1 MPAVARAEPEPDEVP
16 APLGLVVVLV
26 RRAAVDDDA
35 VVEDLDLPRL
45 EPEVETVRGV
55 LEELVHEAHRRGS
68 CLIQRAPGLLVAA
81 EGVPGIEARTQA
93 PVPREH
99 GAEVG
104 RGGSDCGRPAR
115 STRCSCRPWPPS
127 AGRTGSRSS
136 AAPRPC
142 CCPCASRAP
151 PG

>member
-45 EPEVETVRGV
+45 EPEVETVRVV
-55 LEELVHEAHRRGS
+55 LEELVHEAHRSGS
-68 CLIQRAPGLLVAA
+68 GLIQRAPGLLVAA
-81 EGVPGIEARTQA
+81 EGVPGIEAGAQA

-99 GAEVG
+99 RAEVG
-104 RGGSDCGRPAR
+104 CGGIRGLVFLMVTIEGLVETVEQLRRFAEEVIVG
-115 STRCSCRPWPPS
+115 
-127 AGRTGSRSS
+127 G
-136 AAPRPC
+136 
-142 CCPCASRAP
+142 
-151 PG
+151 